1 VPPGTQGIPIH
12 GDEGA
17 GAQAIEERGHSQLDE
32 PPHTDLSLGSDFSL
46 MQMLYPQFSR
56 QVKAE
61 G

>member
-1 VPPGTQGIPIH
+1 MDVACLPGR
-12 GDEGA
+12 E
-17 GAQAIEERGHSQLDE
+17 AIEERGHPQLDE

-56 QVKAE
+56 QMKAE